1 MVRKYA
7 YPEPTH
13 NSWNGESLASL
24 NSSNEPGLSCKS
36 IIDAGQSQGSGIY
49 WIDPNGGSISDE
61 FQVYCDM
68 VTAGGGW
75 TLMMN
80 KLDGFG
86 ETGWTRLSSSNGK
99 THLTSASKP
108 SADNK
113 DILTGIPGNS
123 LLMIKK
129 GANTNT
135 EMIISSNL
143 DGWPTF
149 YTNYFGVNGY
159 FGGSASS
166 TSWTTK
172 YSFPGDV
179 DSKVQCMATSTS
191 DGCFFQLWRDLA
203 IVPSTSQR
211 YISCYRPGVYERWV
225 FGDGSNNTNL
235 NATHFTDIDGT
246 CRNNA
251 TNYTDP
257 VSWHMIFLR

>member
-1 MVRKYA
+1 
-7 YPEPTH
+7 
-13 NSWNGESLASL
+13 L

-36 IIDAGQSQGSGIY
+36 IIDAGLSQGSGIY

-61 FQVYCDM
+61 LQVYCDM
-68 VTAGGGW
+68 TTAGGGW
-75 TLMMN
+75 TLIMN

-86 ETGWTRLSSSNGK
+86 ETGWTRLSSISGK
-99 THLTSASKP
+99 THLASASKP

-113 DILTGIPGNS
+113 DILAGIPGTS

-129 GANTNT
+129 GANTST
-135 EMIISSNL
+135 EMIVSSNL
-143 DGWPTF
+143 DGWSTF
-149 YTNYFGVNGY
+149 YTSYFGINGY

-211 YISCYRPGVYERWV
+211 YISCYRPGIYERWV
-225 FGDGSNNTNL
+225 FGDGSNNTNI
-235 NATHFTDIDGT
+235 NATHFTDADGT